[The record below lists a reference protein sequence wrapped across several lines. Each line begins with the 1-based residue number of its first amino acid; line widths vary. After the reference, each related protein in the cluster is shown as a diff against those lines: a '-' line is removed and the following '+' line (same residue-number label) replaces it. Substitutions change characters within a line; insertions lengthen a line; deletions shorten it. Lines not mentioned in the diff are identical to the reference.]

1 MLLQK
6 ECVVFQQLGLQRYH
20 GVGILG
26 FNSAEW
32 FIADIGAILAGWVS
46 SSSPNVWAHHRESH
60 ELTVT
65 PLSVSYSF
73 HQSVYVWMCRMLVHH
88 TWVMQSKTWNAST
101 REHNSNS
108 ARSLFSFTTSWS
120 IDNITT
126 LNSNL
131 MSCSKVHL
139 FKYFGMTKM
148 SFWITSQSFRW
159 IL

>member
-1 MLLQK
+1 MCCLPTAWFAALPWRRHP
-6 ECVVFQQLGLQRYH
+6 GLQLRRVVH
-20 GVGILG
+20 RWHWSHSGRV
-26 FNSAEW
+26 S
-32 FIADIGAILAGWVS
+32 FIFISECLS
-46 SSSPNVWAHHRESH
+46 SSRESH